1 MEQKPCVRCERLV
14 DPFARICPFCNWDQ
28 ELPPPKENP
37 LASSIALEEEQAQ
50 LADQRRQRRKRILLT
65 AGIAALL
72 LATFAIGSFV
82 SRLGR
87 KPRTPEEETPVAVSQ
102 HPAQSPTQLTD
113 LRLVPVDLTSTVGG
127 SITSVPQQSGGPADA
142 AAGDRSDATAL
153 PSQQYSELVRRSS
166 QQPVAQAGGADT
178 LDPRTI
184 VAKPIPQIRRPA
196 PAPAAAATAAADGQP
211 AGEPDREDEGE
222 QPLRTRPEPIS
233 QPLPDLNVQ
242 GTARFRLRIGADGRV
257 KEVEVLQ
264 AIPGA
269 TPRLI
274 SAVQQWKFKP
284 ATENGRPVEGVHLVD
299 VSFNARND

>member
-50 LADQRRQRRKRILLT
+50 LAGQRRQHRKRILLT

-72 LATFAIGSFV
+72 LLTFAIGSFV

-87 KPRTPEEETPVAVSQ
+87 KPRTPEEVRPVAVSQ

-127 SITSVPQQSGGPADA
+127 SITSVPQQSGGPAGA

-153 PSQQYSELVRRSS
+153 PSQQYAELVRRSS

-184 VAKPIPQIRRPA
+184 IAKPIPQIRRPA
-196 PAPAAAATAAADGQP
+196 PAPP
-211 AGEPDREDEGE
+211 SP
-222 QPLRTRPEPIS
+222 RPPP
-233 QPLPDLNVQ
+233 PLPLPTGSRPANRTVKTTGSSPSAPAPNQ
-242 GTARFRLRIGADGRV
+242 SRSRFPI
-257 KEVEVLQ
+257 
-264 AIPGA
+264 
-269 TPRLI
+269 
-274 SAVQQWKFKP
+274 
-284 ATENGRPVEGVHLVD
+284 
-299 VSFNARND
+299 